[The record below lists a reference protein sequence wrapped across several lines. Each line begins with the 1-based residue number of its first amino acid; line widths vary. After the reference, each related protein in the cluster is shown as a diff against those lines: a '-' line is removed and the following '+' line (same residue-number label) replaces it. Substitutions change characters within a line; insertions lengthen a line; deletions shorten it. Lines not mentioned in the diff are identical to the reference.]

1 MVSTVLTYLNV
12 YHTYLTGAND
22 STARL
27 MEGRDGVR
35 CISEIYEV
43 WRAESWS
50 DRENK
55 WNHRSVTWRF
65 RPARSPSEAKAKA
78 KAGGFCDVDRD
89 ISTKTQ
95 APAPAAAAAPAA
107 PAAAAPTTATR
118 QLRVA
123 QGGLGREAEGVKDLR
138 IPEIMICDV

>member
-1 MVSTVLTYLNV
+1 M
-12 YHTYLTGAND
+12 
-22 STARL
+22 
-27 MEGRDGVR
+27 
-35 CISEIYEV
+35 
-43 WRAESWS
+43 
-50 DRENK
+50 
-55 WNHRSVTWRF
+55 TWRF

-78 KAGGFCDVDRD
+78 KAGGFCDVDDRD

-95 APAPAAAAAPAA
+95 APAPAAPT
-107 PAAAAPTTATR
+107 AAAPTTATR